1 MEFHLFRN
9 LNLLTIN
16 SIDDI
21 FLIIANEHLL
31 FSVAFYSFGWPY
43 ESSYSDSV

>member
-9 LNLLTIN
+9 LNLLIIN

-21 FLIIANEHLL
+21 FLIIANEYPL
-31 FSVAFYSFGWPY
+31 FSVTFSSFAII
-43 ESSYSDSV
+43 